1 MQAQVVR
8 VIDGGVWNVKPN
20 QQRYLYI
27 AQRATA
33 VVLAP
38 LVVVHLLLI
47 FVAVKDGLTAEE
59 ILSRT
64 RGNELWAAFYSLFVV
79 AASVHAPLGLRN
91 VLYEWTP
98 LNSRWVELFCIAV
111 FLLLLFAGLRA
122 VVAVY

>member
-1 MQAQVVR
+1 MLASE
-8 VIDGGVWNVKPN
+8 
-20 QQRYLYI
+20 RYLYI

-33 VVLAP
+33 VILAP

-47 FVAVKDGLTAEE
+47 LIAVKNGLTAEE

-79 AASVHAPLGLRN
+79 AAAVHAPLGLRN
-91 VLYEWTP
+91 VLHEWTQ
-98 LNSRWVELFCIAV
+98 LSRRGVELFCIAI